1 MTISQS
7 GVTLLASQEGA
18 EQKPMLELHDIKKS
32 FGGTIAL
39 NGVNL
44 SVNAAEVHGLIGENG
59 AGKSTLIKTL
69 CGIVKPDS
77 GAIRLAGEI
86 YAPQTPRDAKANGLQ
101 VVHQEFNLLPFLSVS
116 ENIFIEHLPRN
127 AFGVV
132 KRREMNERARAALD
146 AIGLSDI
153 DVRWPV
159 ERLGIAHRQLVE
171 VARALMTDSRVLI
184 LDEPTAT
191 LTSRETERLFS
202 IIEGLRVRGV
212 SIIFVSHHLDEISRI
227 CDRVTVLRNGMTVFS
242 SAIADTDQNELVRS
256 MVGKQLQREMA
267 SEVTSSAKSNVVLSL
282 DKFRHAQ
289 SPHEDGISFDLHQGE
304 ILGIAGLVGSGRTEL
319 LRGIAAAEL
328 PISGQLT
335 RDERVVAFRSPKDAI
350 EAGIG
355 FVTEDRKDQ
364 GLILSMAI
372 SANVT
377 LASLGKVSKFG
388 LLDRSAEV
396 DVTRKLGSDLHLKY
410 GGPADNV
417 LTLSGGNQQKVVL
430 AKWLARSPRVL
441 LLDEPTRGVD
451 VGAKAEI
458 YALIRRLAEDGLALL
473 VVSSELPELMTL
485 CDRILV
491 MSQHRVVGEVARPEF
506 SEEKI
511 LTYAYQGE
519 RRKAEH

>member
-7 GVTLLASQEGA
+7 SPTLLIPHPGGSTT
-18 EQKPMLELHDIKKS
+18 PVLELQDIKKS
-32 FGGTIAL
+32 FGGTVAL
-39 NGVNL
+39 DGVNL
-44 SVNAAEVHGLIGENG
+44 SINTAEVHGLIGENG

-77 GAIRLAGEI
+77 GVIRLAGEI

-101 VVHQEFNLLPFLSVS
+101 VVHQEFNLLPYLSVA

-171 VARALMTDSRVLI
+171 VARALMTESRVLI

-202 IIEGLRVRGV
+202 IIDDLRTRGV
-212 SIIFVSHHLDEISRI
+212 SIVFVSHHLDEISRI
-227 CDRVTVLRNGMTVFS
+227 CDRVTVLRNGATVFS
-242 SAIADTDQNELVRS
+242 SAMADTDQNELVRS
-256 MVGKQLQREMA
+256 MVGKQLQQEMA
-267 SEVTSSAKSNVVLSL
+267 SDVISSAGSNVVMSL
-282 DKFRHAQ
+282 KNFRHAQ
-289 SPHEDGISFDLHQGE
+289 SPHEEGISLDLHQGE

-328 PISGQLT
+328 PLSGELT
-335 RDERVVAFRSPKDAI
+335 RDGKVVAFRSPKDAI

-377 LASLGKVSKFG
+377 LASLGEVSSIG
-388 LLDRSAEV
+388 LLDKNAEV
-396 DVTRKLGSDLHLKY
+396 SVTRKLGSDLRLKY
-410 GGPADNV
+410 GGPGDNV
-417 LTLSGGNQQKVVL
+417 STLSGGNQQKVVL
-430 AKWLARSPRVL
+430 AKWLARNPRVL

-458 YALIRRLAEDGLALL
+458 YALIRRLAENGLALL

-491 MSQHRVVGEVARPEF
+491 MSQHRIVGEVPRPEF

>member
-191 LTSRETERLFS
+191 LTSRETERLF
-202 IIEGLRVRGV
+202 
-212 SIIFVSHHLDEISRI
+212 
-227 CDRVTVLRNGMTVFS
+227 
-242 SAIADTDQNELVRS
+242 
-256 MVGKQLQREMA
+256 
-267 SEVTSSAKSNVVLSL
+267 
-282 DKFRHAQ
+282 
-289 SPHEDGISFDLHQGE
+289 
-304 ILGIAGLVGSGRTEL
+304 
-319 LRGIAAAEL
+319 
-328 PISGQLT
+328 
-335 RDERVVAFRSPKDAI
+335 
-350 EAGIG
+350 
-355 FVTEDRKDQ
+355 
-364 GLILSMAI
+364 
-372 SANVT
+372 
-377 LASLGKVSKFG
+377 
-388 LLDRSAEV
+388 
-396 DVTRKLGSDLHLKY
+396 
-410 GGPADNV
+410 
-417 LTLSGGNQQKVVL
+417 
-430 AKWLARSPRVL
+430 
-441 LLDEPTRGVD
+441 
-451 VGAKAEI
+451 
-458 YALIRRLAEDGLALL
+458 
-473 VVSSELPELMTL
+473 
-485 CDRILV
+485 
-491 MSQHRVVGEVARPEF
+491 
-506 SEEKI
+506 
-511 LTYAYQGE
+511 
-519 RRKAEH
+519 

>member
-1 MTISQS
+1 
-7 GVTLLASQEGA
+7 
-18 EQKPMLELHDIKKS
+18 MLELHDIKKS

-267 SEVTSSAKSNVVLSL
+267 SDVTSSAKSNVVLSL

-377 LASLGKVSKFG
+377 LATLGEVSKFG
-388 LLDRSAEV
+388 LLDKNAEV
-396 DVTRKLGSDLHLKY
+396 DVTRELGSDLRLKY

>member
-1 MTISQS
+1 MIISQS
-7 GVTLLASQEGA
+7 NSTSPSAQGDMTT
-18 EQKPMLELHDIKKS
+18 KPVLELQDIKKS
-32 FGGTIAL
+32 FGATVAL

-44 SVNAAEVHGLIGENG
+44 SVNSAEVHGLIGENG

-77 GAIRLAGEI
+77 GSIKLAGEA
-86 YAPQTPRDAKANGLQ
+86 YTPQTPRDAKANGLQ
-101 VVHQEFNLLPFLSVS
+101 VVHQEFNLLPYLSVA

-127 AFGVV
+127 ILGVV

-171 VARALMTDSRVLI
+171 VARALMTESRVLI

-191 LTSRETERLFS
+191 LTSRETERLFA
-202 IIEGLRVRGV
+202 IIGELRARGV
-212 SIIFVSHHLDEISRI
+212 AIIFVSHHLDEIFRM
-227 CDRVTVLRNGMTVFS
+227 CDRVTVLRNGETVFS
-242 SAIADTDQNELVRS
+242 SSIDDTDQDELVRS
-256 MVGKQLQREMA
+256 MVGKQLQKEMA
-267 SEVTSSAKSNVVLSL
+267 SDVASSAGSEVVLSL
-282 DKFRHAQ
+282 KKFRHVQ
-289 SPHEDGISFDLHQGE
+289 SPHQDGVSFDLHKGE
-304 ILGIAGLVGSGRTEL
+304 ILGVAGLVGSGRTEL
-319 LRGIAAAEL
+319 LRAISAAEL
-328 PISGQLT
+328 PLSGQLT
-335 RDERVVAFRSPKDAI
+335 RDGKVVAFRSPKDAI

-364 GLILSMAI
+364 GLILSMTIA
-372 SANVT
+372 ANVT
-377 LASLGKVSKFG
+377 LASLQKVSSMG
-388 LLDRSAEV
+388 LLDRNAENL
-396 DVTRKLGSDLHLKY
+396 VTQRLGSDLQLKY
-410 GGPADNV
+410 GGAGYNV
-417 LTLSGGNQQKVVL
+417 STLSGGNQQKVVL
-430 AKWLARSPRVL
+430 AKWLARNPRVL

-473 VVSSELPELMTL
+473 IVSSELPELMTL

-491 MSQHRVVGEVARPEF
+491 MSQHRIVGEVPRPEF